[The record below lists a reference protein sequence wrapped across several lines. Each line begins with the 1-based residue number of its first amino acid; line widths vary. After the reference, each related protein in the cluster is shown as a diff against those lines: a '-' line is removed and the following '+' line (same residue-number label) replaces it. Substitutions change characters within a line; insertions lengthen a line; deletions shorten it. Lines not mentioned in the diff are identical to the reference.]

1 VAVDNGVV
9 VVSVKAVV
17 LTELVADEVADV
29 VAVDEN
35 VLVAVLRTQL

>member
-1 VAVDNGVV
+1 MAVDNGVV